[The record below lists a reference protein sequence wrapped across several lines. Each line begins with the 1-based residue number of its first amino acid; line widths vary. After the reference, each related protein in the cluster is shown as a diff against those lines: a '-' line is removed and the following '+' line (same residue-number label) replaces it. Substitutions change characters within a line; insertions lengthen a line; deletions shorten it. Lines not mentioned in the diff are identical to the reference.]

1 MNPFR
6 ELLAQ
11 DVMNSPVLST
21 TPETDTDEVEQE
33 FLRHGVSAMPVV
45 HDGQIVGV
53 ISRTDLMLVP
63 ALNAAIDSGVAAA
76 GVAEPVRRTL
86 LVRELMKRAVVHC
99 APDTPLTVVAADM
112 VHQHVHHVLVVKH
125 DEPVGVISSL
135 DIVELTVG
143 S

>member
-21 TPETDTDEVEQE
+21 TPEAGTDEVEQE

-45 HDGQIVGV
+45 HNGQTVGV
-53 ISRTDLMLVP
+53 ISRTDLMMLP
-63 ALNAAIDSGVAAA
+63 ALNAAIESGVAAA
-76 GVAEPVRRTL
+76 GIAETPPTAL
-86 LVRELMKRAVVHC
+86 LVRDLMKRAVVQC
-99 APDTPLTVVAADM
+99 APDTPLPVVAADM
-112 VHQHVHHVLVVKH
+112 VHQHVHHVLVVRN

-135 DIVELTVG
+135 DIVALTVE
-143 S
+143 